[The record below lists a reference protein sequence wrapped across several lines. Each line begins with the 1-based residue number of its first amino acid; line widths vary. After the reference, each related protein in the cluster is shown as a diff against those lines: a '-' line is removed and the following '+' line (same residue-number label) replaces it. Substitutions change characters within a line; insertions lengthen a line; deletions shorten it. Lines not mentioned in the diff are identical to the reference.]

1 MNNNLVAVKLGDV
14 TGDARS
20 NNLQNIAGRTTNGLV
35 VEMQDVEFDPN
46 ETIIVPVQFDRTVSL
61 EGLQMQFEFD
71 QDQLHFEAVQNSV
84 CQIEEQNINLS
95 LTENGKIRISW
106 NKENTSVDEGK
117 SVFYLVFTSVKRSKL
132 SQSLAISHDLFRSEA
147 YLQGD
152 QNVSLEIRFKNAEE
166 KSNNGFYLYQ
176 NQPNPFST
184 YTNIS
189 FMLQKMKMQV

>member
-71 QDQLHFEAVQNSV
+71 QDQLYFEAVQNSV
-84 CQIEEQNINLS
+84 CQIEEQNINL
-95 LTENGKIRISW
+95 
-106 NKENTSVDEGK
+106 
-117 SVFYLVFTSVKRSKL
+117 
-132 SQSLAISHDLFRSEA
+132 H
-147 YLQGD
+147 
-152 QNVSLEIRFKNAEE
+152 
-166 KSNNGFYLYQ
+166 
-176 NQPNPFST
+176 
-184 YTNIS
+184 
-189 FMLQKMKMQV
+189 